1 LALSQ
6 LQYIPT
12 SQNQRVNNFHV
23 PGDENPS
30 RFTTDNLP
38 DSGEAK
44 EITRAAYRQ
53 IFNEQQML
61 ASNRLTV
68 LESQLESGQITVRDF
83 IRGLLLSPTFRERN
97 YEPNSNYR
105 FARMCLQRVLGR
117 EAYNDREVMSLSI
130 ALATKGLNGFVD
142 DLLSSD
148 EYLENFGDNTVP
160 HQRNRILPQHASGDV
175 TFAHMPRYGADY
187 REKLK
192 DLGYDFQRTT
202 VPGVSL
208 EARWDW
214 QKPPYPQGVQVLGKV
229 LAYGGATF
237 FGLIAIA
244 TILSW
249 FGWLHI

>member
-1 LALSQ
+1 MALSK
-6 LQYIPT
+6 LEYTPT
-12 SQNQRVNNFHV
+12 SQNQRVTNFHV

-30 RFTTDNLP
+30 RFTTDNIP

-117 EAYNDREVMSLSI
+117 EAYNDREVLSLSI
-130 ALATKGLNGFVD
+130 TLATKGLNGFVD

-148 EYLENFGDNTVP
+148 EYLDNFGESVVP
-160 HQRNRILPQHASGDV
+160 FQRNRILPQHASGEV
-175 TFAHMPRYGADY
+175 TFSHMPRYGADY
-187 REKLK
+187 LEKLQ
-192 DLGYDFQRTT
+192 DLGYDFQKTGS
-202 VPGVSL
+202 PGL
-208 EARWDW
+208 AARWDW
-214 QKPPYPQGVQVLGKV
+214 QKPPYPVGVQILGKV
-229 LAYGGATF
+229 LAYGGASF
-237 FGLIAIA
+237 FGLIAIS

-249 FGWLHI
+249 FGLLHL

>member
-1 LALSQ
+1 MPLSQ
-6 LQYIPT
+6 LEYTPT

-30 RFTTDNLP
+30 LFTTSNLP
-38 DSGEAK
+38 DSGEAR
-44 EITRAAYRQ
+44 EIVRAAYRQ

-61 ASNRLTV
+61 ASNRLTG
-68 LESQLESGQITVRDF
+68 LESQLGSGQITVRDF

-117 EAYNDREVMSLSI
+117 EAYNDREVLALSI
-130 ALATKGLNGFVD
+130 ALATKGLSGFVD
-142 DLLSSD
+142 ELLNSD
-148 EYLENFGDNTVP
+148 EYLSNFGENTVP
-160 HQRNRILPQHASGDV
+160 YQRNRILPQRTLGDV
-175 TFAHMPRYGADY
+175 TFAHMPRYGEDY
-187 REKLK
+187 RDKLK
-192 DLGYDFQRTT
+192 DLGYDFQRTS
-202 VPGVSL
+202 VPSPVMP
-208 EARWDW
+208 ARWAW
-214 QKPPYPQGVQVLGKV
+214 QKPPYPKGVYILGKV

-249 FGWLHI
+249 FGLVHI